1 MKKQNVAEIVLYL
14 TIGLIILIGYCLLMI
29 TYFKINPFKGYYIIV
44 TLYML
49 ICFIL
54 FPIMG
59 QKVRK
64 VIDDNRLLEIICIP
78 IVDLSLAYVLAPFIL
93 LICYIGK
100 K

>member
-29 TYFKINPFKGYYIIV
+29 TYFKINPFKG
-44 TLYML
+44 YML

>member
-1 MKKQNVAEIVLYL
+1 
-14 TIGLIILIGYCLLMI
+14 
-29 TYFKINPFKGYYIIV
+29 
-44 TLYML
+44 ML

>member
-29 TYFKINPFKGYYIIV
+29 IYFKINPFKGYYIIV